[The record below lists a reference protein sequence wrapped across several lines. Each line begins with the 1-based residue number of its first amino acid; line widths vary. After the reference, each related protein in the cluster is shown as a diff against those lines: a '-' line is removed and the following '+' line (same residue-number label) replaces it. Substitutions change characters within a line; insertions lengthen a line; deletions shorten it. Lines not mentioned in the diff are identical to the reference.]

1 MNEDHIRRFNEA
13 RTFLYL
19 AGYVTD
25 TENENIKQRFMKVA
39 AKKGVTLVSRPLLS
53 QLDTREELLL
63 DGK

>member
-25 TENENIKQRFMKVA
+25 TENENIK
-39 AKKGVTLVSRPLLS
+39 LS
-53 QLDTREELLL
+53 GDALEVKYARQSTENHCY
-63 DGK
+63 